1 MVDQSS
7 SLGTALPCL
16 GPPSEDTEPR
26 HLSPKARFAVRLK
39 TLFFRSAF
47 PTEQSP
53 LTQDTGQEPTALL
66 PWGLQKQQMGDT
78 LREVHM
84 QQLQVRS
91 AQYHEKIE
99 EKNEDLLQL
108 KLTAAK
114 TVQVLNSCKVSE
126 CPSTSVLT
134 FFCF

>member
-1 MVDQSS
+1 MLCPAFLPKSQVCSQAEDLVLQVCFPHRAKPSH
-7 SLGTALPCL
+7 LGH
-16 GPPSEDTEPR
+16 S
-26 HLSPKARFAVRLK
+26 F
-39 TLFFRSAF
+39 
-47 PTEQSP
+47 
-53 LTQDTGQEPTALL
+53 GQQPAALL
-66 PWGLQKQQMGDT
+66 SWGLQKQQMGDT
-78 LREVHM
+78 FREVHM

-91 AQYHEKIE
+91 AQYREKIE

-134 FFCF
+134 VFCF